1 MILQIVE
8 MAMVTVCFGF
18 LIFFLVLADGEAS
31 SRLGSSRD
39 FDSPA
44 YLKLPGIRRAEEN
57 LQSHS
62 VGAENVSVLLYL
74 EHPIN
79 VVNEGYLSVTLDAYQ
94 VRNQL
99 KTANLR
105 NASVISTA
113 KGLAPAVFRI
123 GGTDGDYAIF
133 NANASGSNYT
143 LTTQEWD
150 EINEFVSKV
159 GWHLVFGLNL
169 QLRKP
174 WPIGAWDSSN
184 AVELM
189 KYSTQKGY
197 NISWELGNGE
207 KMILECVRSA
217 YSVPAKRIIIIYY
230 THGGCIRDL
239 FTATH

>member
-8 MAMVTVCFGF
+8 MATVTVYFGF
-18 LIFFLVLADGEAS
+18 LIFFLVLADGDAS
-31 SRLGSSRD
+31 SRSGSSRE

-57 LQSHS
+57 LKNHN

-99 KTANLR
+99 KTADLR

-133 NANASGSNYT
+133 NANASGSNWT

-184 AVELM
+184 AVELI

-207 KMILECVRSA
+207 KCVFIILGPS
-217 YSVPAKRIIIIYY
+217 
-230 THGGCIRDL
+230 
-239 FTATH
+239 FTVYLPKG

>member
-1 MILQIVE
+1 
-8 MAMVTVCFGF
+8 MVTVCLDSLILF
-18 LIFFLVLADGEAS
+18 LLLADGDAS
-31 SRLGSSRD
+31 SRSGSSRD

-57 LQSHS
+57 LQSHN

-79 VVNEGYLSVTLDAYQ
+79 VVNEGYLSVTLDSLEL
-94 VRNQL
+94 RSHL
-99 KTANLR
+99 KTADLR
-105 NASVISTA
+105 SPSVISTA

-123 GGTDGDYAIF
+123 GGGDGDSSIF
-133 NANASGSNYT
+133 NANATGSNYT
-143 LTTQEWD
+143 VTPQEWD
-150 EINEFVSKV
+150 YINEFVSKV

-169 QLRKP
+169 KLRKP

-197 NISWELGNGE
+197 NISWELGNGD
-207 KMILECVRSA
+207 KCVFMILGPS
-217 YSVPAKRIIIIYY
+217 
-230 THGGCIRDL
+230 
-239 FTATH
+239 FTVYLPKG